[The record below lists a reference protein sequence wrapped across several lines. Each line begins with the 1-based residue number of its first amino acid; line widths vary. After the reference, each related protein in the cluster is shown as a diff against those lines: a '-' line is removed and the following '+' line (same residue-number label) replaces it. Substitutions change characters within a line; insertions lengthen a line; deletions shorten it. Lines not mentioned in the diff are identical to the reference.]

1 MRTPSTSCVEC
12 NDRGRRSGPVAV
24 RHPDGQLTNAVHVN
38 ALNSV
43 GMGYPRDNLAPGEHV
58 VIHRHPHWKSL
69 VVPVL
74 AFLVVTALAGV
85 ALGYINTSESLSDGA
100 STWLTIAVI
109 VVWVAATIY
118 WLVRPLLSWRTTH
131 FVVTDRRVMYRN
143 GIITRSGIDIPM
155 RRITSVEFRHGLVD
169 RMLRTGT
176 LVIESASD
184 EPLSFHAIP
193 DVEAVHAQLYQE
205 ILDEDDDVDFDRGRR
220 R

>member
-1 MRTPSTSCVEC
+1 
-12 NDRGRRSGPVAV
+12 
-24 RHPDGQLTNAVHVN
+24 
-38 ALNSV
+38 
-43 GMGYPRDNLAPGEHV
+43 MGYPRDNLAPGEQV

-69 VVPVL
+69 VAPVL
-74 AFLVVTALAGV
+74 LFWAVTAIAGV
-85 ALGYINTSESLSDGA
+85 ALGYIRTSDSLSSGT
-100 STWLTIAVI
+100 SMWLTIVVI
-109 VVWVAATIY
+109 VVWLAASTY

-143 GIITRSGIDIPM
+143 GIVTRSGIDIPM

-184 EPLSFHAIP
+184 EPLSFHDIP

-205 ILDEDDDVDFDRGRR
+205 ILDEEDDDYGRVDYGRGRR